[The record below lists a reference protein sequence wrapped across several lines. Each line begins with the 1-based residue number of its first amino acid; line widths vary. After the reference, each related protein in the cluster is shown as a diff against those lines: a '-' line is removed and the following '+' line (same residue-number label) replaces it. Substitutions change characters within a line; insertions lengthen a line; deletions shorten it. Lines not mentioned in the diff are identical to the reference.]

1 MSLSITDE
9 QARLIRDCVTEMVL
23 RRQHT
28 GQPIPERV
36 RGLLAYVSAR
46 GHESVTE
53 TAQLTNDDNGHIDTT
68 EAALILG
75 CTRRTVIRLAA
86 DLDGHK
92 HGRDW
97 IFHRHNVIEYA
108 EGRRESHD

>member
-1 MSLSITDE
+1 MMSLNITDD

-36 RGLLAYVSAR
+36 RGLLAYVSTR
-46 GHESVTE
+46 GHETD
-53 TAQLTNDDNGHIDTT
+53 TGAAQSENEEHAHISTT
-68 EAALILG
+68 EAAHILG

-92 HGRDW
+92 LGRDW
-97 IFHRHNVIEYA
+97 IFNRHKVTDYA
-108 EGRRESHD
+108 DGRKHHD

>member
-1 MSLSITDE
+1 MHITDE

-23 RRQHT
+23 QRQRT

-36 RGLLAYVSAR
+36 RGLLAYVSTR
-46 GHESVTE
+46 GHE
-53 TAQLTNDDNGHIDTT
+53 TNTGASSLRHEEPAPISTT
-68 EAALILG
+68 EAARILG

-92 HGRDW
+92 TGRDW
-97 IFHRHNVIEYA
+97 IFHHHKVTEYA
-108 EGRRESHD
+108 EGKRERT